1 MTFKNLQNMG
11 IIVPT
16 NFGLDKRLSSFKNE
30 FYILEHIVQVKM
42 YPKIQISLV
51 SRTPKNTRRFQIN
64 ESGGLAHLS
73 SKSISKYVI

>member
-30 FYILEHIVQVKM
+30 FYILEHIVQDKI

-51 SRTPKNTRRFQIN
+51 SRTPK
-64 ESGGLAHLS
+64 
-73 SKSISKYVI
+73 KYSEVLNKQVWWPCSLK